1 MNLKSNST
9 ELLNECCWIAFAHRF
24 DKHKEMSAAQQSIPA
39 DAPAYR
45 SKVAKTLRIRLSD
58 IADLLPVGQLLRPIA
73 PDETIDL
80 PAGHILAHIV
90 PTLSLSLLAE
100 LHPDLIEHSGG
111 VVRIPAHRIAKA
123 YTLQETTDTAPDE
136 PDEFLFRDEIPSP
149 SAHLQKILSPR
160 DVSDDAADAI
170 PTEPGEAQPA
180 SESEPQPS
188 RLAEIISNL
197 PTFQRVTETTFLT
210 LKPLAP
216 APNPPHTTAESEIPD
231 QHALQT
237 LFMTDENLST
247 GRVVEL
253 CGGLPG
259 IQSCVLT
266 SENQVVASH
275 NIPEGLDIVS
285 LSSNAAAMLRAMH
298 DASADMGIGEIPAV
312 TLHTAKG
319 PLSIFQKEHLAML
332 VFHGDRG
339 FIPGVR
345 EKMTA
350 ALSELATAPLALP
363 APSTEG

>member
-1 MNLKSNST
+1 
-9 ELLNECCWIAFAHRF
+9 
-24 DKHKEMSAAQQSIPA
+24 MSAATQSLATESPA
-39 DAPAYR
+39 FRSAAPQ
-45 SKVAKTLRIRLSD
+45 TLRIRLAD
-58 IADLLPVGQLLRPIA
+58 IAGNLPDEQLLRPIDK
-73 PDETIDL
+73 DENIDL
-80 PAGHILAHIV
+80 PASHILAHIV

-100 LHPDLIEHSGG
+100 LRPDLIKPLSG
-111 VVRIPAHRIAKA
+111 VVRLPAHQIAKA
-123 YTLQETTDTAPDE
+123 YALLETTDLKPDAPD
-136 PDEFLFRDEIPSP
+136 DYLFRDEIPSP
-149 SAHLQKILSPR
+149 SAHLGKILAPP
-160 DVSDDAADAI
+160 DEPANAVEELPAEPAEADA
-170 PTEPGEAQPA
+170 EPEREAP
-180 SESEPQPS
+180 PR

-216 APNPPHTTAESEIPD
+216 DAKPSSAAAESEIPD
-231 QHALQT
+231 QHALQA

-275 NIPEGLDIVS
+275 NIPDGLDIVS

-298 DASADMGIGEIPAV
+298 DASAGMGIGEIPAV
-312 TLHTAKG
+312 TLHTARG

-339 FIPGVR
+339 FVPGVR

-350 ALSELATAPLALP
+350 ALTELTRAPLALP
-363 APSTEG
+363 APATEG

>member
-1 MNLKSNST
+1 
-9 ELLNECCWIAFAHRF
+9 
-24 DKHKEMSAAQQSIPA
+24 MSAVTQSLEA
-39 DAPAYR
+39 ESAAYR
-45 SKVAKTLRIRLSD
+45 SAAPQTLHLRLAD
-58 IADLLPVGQLLRPIA
+58 IEDLLPRELLLRPIA
-73 PDETIDL
+73 EDETIDL
-80 PAGHILAHIV
+80 PASHILAHIV

-100 LHPDLIEHSGG
+100 LRPDLIEPARG
-111 VVRIPAHRIAKA
+111 VVRLPAHRIAKA
-123 YTLQETTDTAPDE
+123 YGLLETKDSMPTESDD
-136 PDEFLFRDEIPSP
+136 FLFRDEIPSP
-149 SAHLQKILSPR
+149 STHLGKILAPA
-160 DVSDDAADAI
+160 DEPEIKELPEPVEAA
-170 PTEPGEAQPA
+170 TEP
-180 SESEPQPS
+180 ESEPPPR

-210 LKPLAP
+210 LKPLTP
-216 APNPPHTTAESEIPD
+216 EPQPSNTAVESELPD
-231 QHALQT
+231 QHALQA

-259 IQSCVLT
+259 IKSCVLT

-298 DASADMGIGEIPAV
+298 DASAGMGIGEIPAV
-312 TLHTAKG
+312 TLHTARG

-339 FIPGVR
+339 FVPGVR

-350 ALSELATAPLALP
+350 ALTELTHAPLALP
-363 APSTEG
+363 SPTPEN

>member
-1 MNLKSNST
+1 
-9 ELLNECCWIAFAHRF
+9 
-24 DKHKEMSAAQQSIPA
+24 MSAAPQPLEAESA
-39 DAPAYR
+39 VYR
-45 SKVAKTLRIRLSD
+45 SAAPQTLRLRLSD
-58 IADLLPVGQLLRPIA
+58 IEDLLPRELLLRPIVE
-73 PDETIDL
+73 DETVEV

-90 PTLSLSLLAE
+90 PTLSLKMLAE
-100 LHPDLIEHSGG
+100 LRPDLIEPTRG
-111 VVRIPAHRIAKA
+111 VVRLPAHRIAKA
-123 YTLQETTDTAPDE
+123 YGLLETRDSAPSE
-136 PDEFLFRDEIPSP
+136 PDDSLFRDEIASP
-149 SAHLQKILSPR
+149 SAHLGKILTP
-160 DVSDDAADAI
+160 
-170 PTEPGEAQPA
+170 PEEPQAEIEQPA
-180 SESEPQPS
+180 AEAVEAAAEPESEPPPR

-216 APNPPHTTAESEIPD
+216 EPPQTLAAAESDLPD
-231 QHALQT
+231 QHALQA
-237 LFMTDENLST
+237 LFMTDENLNT

-275 NIPEGLDIVS
+275 NIPDGLDIVS

-298 DASADMGIGEIPAV
+298 DASAGMGIGEIPAV
-312 TLHTAKG
+312 TLHTARG

-339 FIPGVR
+339 FVPGVR

-350 ALSELATAPLALP
+350 ALTELTRAPLALP
-363 APSTEG
+363 SPTPEG

>member
-1 MNLKSNST
+1 
-9 ELLNECCWIAFAHRF
+9 
-24 DKHKEMSAAQQSIPA
+24 MSAAPPSLEA
-39 DAPAYR
+39 ETAVYR
-45 SKVAKTLRIRLSD
+45 SAAPQTLRLRLAD
-58 IADLLPVGQLLRPIA
+58 IEDLLPRELLLRPIA
-73 PDETIDL
+73 EDETIDL
-80 PAGHILAHIV
+80 PASHILAHIV
-90 PTLSLSLLAE
+90 PTLSLSLLAG
-100 LHPDLIEHSGG
+100 LRPDLIEPARG
-111 VVRIPAHRIAKA
+111 VVRLPAHRIAKA
-123 YTLQETTDTAPDE
+123 YGLLETRDSMPTESDV
-136 PDEFLFRDEIPSP
+136 FLFRDEIPSP
-149 SAHLQKILSPR
+149 STHLGKILAPA
-160 DVSDDAADAI
+160 DEPEIEQLPEPVEAA
-170 PTEPGEAQPA
+170 TEP
-180 SESEPQPS
+180 ESEPPPR

-216 APNPPHTTAESEIPD
+216 EPPQTVTAAESEIPD
-231 QHALQT
+231 QHALQA

-266 SENQVVASH
+266 SENEVVASH

-298 DASADMGIGEIPAV
+298 DASAGMGIGEIPAV
-312 TLHTAKG
+312 TLHTARG

-339 FIPGVR
+339 FVPGVR

-350 ALSELATAPLALP
+350 ALTELTRAPLALP
-363 APSTEG
+363 SPTPEG

>member
-1 MNLKSNST
+1 
-9 ELLNECCWIAFAHRF
+9 
-24 DKHKEMSAAQQSIPA
+24 MSAAPSSLEA
-39 DAPAYR
+39 ESAVYR
-45 SKVAKTLRIRLSD
+45 SAAPQALHLRLAD
-58 IADLLPVGQLLRPIA
+58 IEDLLPRELLLRPIA
-73 PDETIDL
+73 EDETIDL
-80 PAGHILAHIV
+80 PASHILAHIV

-100 LHPDLIEHSGG
+100 LRPDLIEPARG
-111 VVRIPAHRIAKA
+111 VVRLPAHRIAKA
-123 YTLQETTDTAPDE
+123 YGLLETRDSMPTE
-136 PDEFLFRDEIPSP
+136 PDDFLFRDEIPSP
-149 SAHLQKILSPR
+149 STHLGKILAPP
-160 DVSDDAADAI
+160 DEPEIEQLPEPVEAAA
-170 PTEPGEAQPA
+170 EP
-180 SESEPQPS
+180 ESEPPPR

-210 LKPLAP
+210 LKPLKPEPQPSNA
-216 APNPPHTTAESEIPD
+216 AAESELPD
-231 QHALQT
+231 QHALQA

-298 DASADMGIGEIPAV
+298 DASAGMGIGEIPAV
-312 TLHTAKG
+312 TLHTARG

-339 FIPGVR
+339 FVPGVR

-350 ALSELATAPLALP
+350 ALTELTSAPLALP
-363 APSTEG
+363 SPTPEG

>member
-1 MNLKSNST
+1 
-9 ELLNECCWIAFAHRF
+9 
-24 DKHKEMSAAQQSIPA
+24 MSAAPSSLEA
-39 DAPAYR
+39 ETAVYR
-45 SKVAKTLRIRLSD
+45 SAAPQTLRLRLAD
-58 IADLLPVGQLLRPIA
+58 IEDLLPRELLLRPIA
-73 PDETIDL
+73 EDETVDL
-80 PAGHILAHIV
+80 PASHILAHIV
-90 PTLSLSLLAE
+90 PTLSLSLLAG
-100 LHPDLIEHSGG
+100 LRPDLIEPARG
-111 VVRIPAHRIAKA
+111 VLRLPAHRIAKA
-123 YTLQETTDTAPDE
+123 YGLLETRDSMPTEQDD
-136 PDEFLFRDEIPSP
+136 FLFRDEIPSP
-149 SAHLQKILSPR
+149 STHLGKILAPA
-160 DVSDDAADAI
+160 DKPEIEQLPEPVEAA
-170 PTEPGEAQPA
+170 TEP
-180 SESEPQPS
+180 ESEPPPR

-216 APNPPHTTAESEIPD
+216 EPPQTVTAAESEIPD
-231 QHALQT
+231 QHALQA

-266 SENQVVASH
+266 SENEVVASH

-298 DASADMGIGEIPAV
+298 DASAGMGIGEIPAV
-312 TLHTAKG
+312 TLHTARG

-339 FIPGVR
+339 FVPGVR

-350 ALSELATAPLALP
+350 ALTELTSAPLALP
-363 APSTEG
+363 SPTPEG

>member
-1 MNLKSNST
+1 
-9 ELLNECCWIAFAHRF
+9 
-24 DKHKEMSAAQQSIPA
+24 MSAAPQSLEA
-39 DAPAYR
+39 ESAVYRTAAPQ
-45 SKVAKTLRIRLSD
+45 TLRLRLSD
-58 IADLLPVGQLLRPIA
+58 IEDLLPRELLLRPIA
-73 PDETIDL
+73 EDETVEV

-90 PTLSLSLLAE
+90 PTLSLRMLAE
-100 LHPDLIEHSGG
+100 LRPDLIEPARG
-111 VVRIPAHRIAKA
+111 VVRLPAHRIAKA
-123 YTLQETTDTAPDE
+123 YGLLETTDSKPDAPD
-136 PDEFLFRDEIPSP
+136 DFLFRDEIPSA
-149 SAHLQKILSPR
+149 SAHLGKILVPP
-160 DVSDDAADAI
+160 DEPAAAVEES
-170 PTEPGEAQPA
+170 PTEPAEAHAEP
-180 SESEPQPS
+180 ESEAPPR

-210 LKPLAP
+210 LKPLTPEAQP
-216 APNPPHTTAESEIPD
+216 SNAAAESELPD
-231 QHALQT
+231 QNALQA

-275 NIPEGLDIVS
+275 NTPEGLDIVS

-298 DASADMGIGEIPAV
+298 DASAGMGIGEIPAV
-312 TLHTAKG
+312 TLHTARG

-339 FIPGVR
+339 FVPGVR

-350 ALSELATAPLALP
+350 ALTELTRAPLALP
-363 APSTEG
+363 APTPEG

>member
-1 MNLKSNST
+1 
-9 ELLNECCWIAFAHRF
+9 
-24 DKHKEMSAAQQSIPA
+24 MSAVTQSLEA
-39 DAPAYR
+39 ESAAYR
-45 SKVAKTLRIRLSD
+45 SAAPQTLHLRLAD
-58 IADLLPVGQLLRPIA
+58 IEDLLPRELLRRPIA
-73 PDETIDL
+73 EDETIDL
-80 PAGHILAHIV
+80 PASHILAHIV

-100 LHPDLIEHSGG
+100 LRPDLIEPARG
-111 VVRIPAHRIAKA
+111 VVRLPAHRIAKA
-123 YTLQETTDTAPDE
+123 YGLLETRDSMPTESDV
-136 PDEFLFRDEIPSP
+136 FLFRDEIPSP
-149 SAHLQKILSPR
+149 STHLGKILAPT
-160 DVSDDAADAI
+160 DEPEIEPLPEPVEAA
-170 PTEPGEAQPA
+170 TQP
-180 SESEPQPS
+180 ESEPPPR

-210 LKPLAP
+210 LKPLTPEPQPSNA
-216 APNPPHTTAESEIPD
+216 AVESELPD
-231 QHALQT
+231 QHALQA

-247 GRVVEL
+247 DRVVEL

-298 DASADMGIGEIPAV
+298 DASAGMGIGEIPAV

-339 FIPGVR
+339 FVPGVR
-345 EKMTA
+345 EKMTS
-350 ALSELATAPLALP
+350 ALTELTRAPLALP
-363 APSTEG
+363 SPTPEG

>member
-1 MNLKSNST
+1 
-9 ELLNECCWIAFAHRF
+9 
-24 DKHKEMSAAQQSIPA
+24 MSAAPQSLEA
-39 DAPAYR
+39 ESVNYR
-45 SKVAKTLRIRLSD
+45 SAAPQTLRLRLAD
-58 IADLLPVGQLLRPIA
+58 IEDLLPRELLLRPIA
-73 PDETIDL
+73 EDETVEF

-90 PTLSLSLLAE
+90 PTLSLRMLAE
-100 LHPDLIEHSGG
+100 LRPDLIESARG
-111 VVRIPAHRIAKA
+111 VVRLPAHRVAKG
-123 YTLQETTDTAPDE
+123 YGLLETKDSTPSE
-136 PDEFLFRDEIPSP
+136 PDDFLFRDEIPSA
-149 SAHLQKILSPR
+149 SAHLGKILAPPEEPEAKIEEPA
-160 DVSDDAADAI
+160 VEPLEAA
-170 PTEPGEAQPA
+170 TEP
-180 SESEPQPS
+180 ESEPPPR

-216 APNPPHTTAESEIPD
+216 EPPQTVTAAESDIPD
-231 QHALQT
+231 QHPLQA

-266 SENQVVASH
+266 SENQVMASH

-298 DASADMGIGEIPAV
+298 DASAGMGIGEIPAV
-312 TLHTAKG
+312 TLHTARG

-339 FIPGVR
+339 FVPGVR

-350 ALSELATAPLALP
+350 ALTELTRAPLALP
-363 APSTEG
+363 SPTPEG

>member
-1 MNLKSNST
+1 
-9 ELLNECCWIAFAHRF
+9 
-24 DKHKEMSAAQQSIPA
+24 MSVATQSLEA
-39 DAPAYR
+39 ESAAYR
-45 SKVAKTLRIRLSD
+45 SAAPQTLRLRLAD
-58 IADLLPVGQLLRPIA
+58 IEDLLPRELLLRPIA
-73 PDETIDL
+73 EDETVEF

-90 PTLSLSLLAE
+90 PTLSLQLLAE
-100 LHPDLIEHSGG
+100 LRPDLIEPARG
-111 VVRIPAHRIAKA
+111 VVRLPAHRIAKA
-123 YTLQETTDTAPDE
+123 YGLIETRDSMPMEQD
-136 PDEFLFRDEIPSP
+136 DFLFRDEIPSP
-149 SAHLQKILSPR
+149 STHLGKILAPA
-160 DVSDDAADAI
+160 DEPEIEELPEPIEAA
-170 PTEPGEAQPA
+170 TQT
-180 SESEPQPS
+180 ESETPPR

-216 APNPPHTTAESEIPD
+216 EAQPSNAAAESELPD
-231 QHALQT
+231 QHALQA

-275 NIPEGLDIVS
+275 NIPDGLDIVS

-298 DASADMGIGEIPAV
+298 DASAGMGIGEIPAV

-332 VFHGDRG
+332 VFHGERG
-339 FIPGVR
+339 FVPGVR
-345 EKMTA
+345 EKMTS
-350 ALSELATAPLALP
+350 ALTELTRAPLALP
-363 APSTEG
+363 APATEG

>member
-1 MNLKSNST
+1 
-9 ELLNECCWIAFAHRF
+9 
-24 DKHKEMSAAQQSIPA
+24 MSAAPSSLEA
-39 DAPAYR
+39 ETAVYR
-45 SKVAKTLRIRLSD
+45 SAAPQTLRLRLAD
-58 IADLLPVGQLLRPIA
+58 IEDLLPRELLLRPIA
-73 PDETIDL
+73 EDETIDL
-80 PAGHILAHIV
+80 PASHILAHIV
-90 PTLSLSLLAE
+90 PTLSLSLLAG
-100 LHPDLIEHSGG
+100 LRPDLIEPARG
-111 VVRIPAHRIAKA
+111 VVRLPAHRIAKA
-123 YTLQETTDTAPDE
+123 YGLLETRDSMPTESDD
-136 PDEFLFRDEIPSP
+136 FLFRDEIPSP
-149 SAHLQKILSPR
+149 STHLGKILAPA
-160 DVSDDAADAI
+160 DKPEIEQLPEPVEAA
-170 PTEPGEAQPA
+170 TEP
-180 SESEPQPS
+180 ESEPPPR

-216 APNPPHTTAESEIPD
+216 EPPQTVTAAESELPD
-231 QHALQT
+231 QHALQA

-266 SENQVVASH
+266 SENEVVASH

-298 DASADMGIGEIPAV
+298 DASAGMGIGEIPAV
-312 TLHTAKG
+312 TLHTARG

-339 FIPGVR
+339 FVPGVR

-350 ALSELATAPLALP
+350 ALTELTRAPLALP
-363 APSTEG
+363 SPTPEG